1 MWIIIWIF
9 QSLFSAMWMI
19 TSKKILENKKVW
31 NNVQTFLSRLNNF
44 LILSIFILFWFFSFK
59 LYIPQADINLYNI
72 ALFFLSCS
80 LIYITYS
87 LRRVAYANEKISV
100 LQPFA
105 MLFQIFPIIIGFLFI
120 SWERNSFIT
129 FLIAIIASIVVIL
142 TSIDF
147 KKIKF
152 NKYSLMVL
160 LSSIIKSFQIFI
172 IYYFLTIVRPE
183 TLYYLE
189 SFVIILISLFLI
201 FLKKETYQ
209 FRLLDKKYIKLLILA
224 NTLGLV
230 STILVLK
237 MYISLWIITT
247 SLISLLYLVFVYLL
261 WYIFLK
267 EIPSKKDI
275 FVSVFVIIC
284 IFIWMYFK
292 IKLI

>member
-9 QSLFSAMWMI
+9 QALFSAMWMI
-19 TSKKILENKKVW
+19 TSKKVLENKKVW
-31 NNVQTFLSRLNNF
+31 NNVQTFLSRLNHF

-80 LIYITYS
+80 LIYITYP

-129 FLIAIIASIVVIL
+129 FLIAIIASIVVIM

-172 IYYFLTIVRPE
+172 IYYFLTIVHPE

-230 STILVLK
+230 SIILVLK

-261 WYIFLK
+261 WYLFLK

-292 IKLI
+292 IKSI